1 MARRS
6 EIGDLGLAV
15 STPTNTEIAINYQKK
30 FCHLVSWQNFA
41 NRFVAKIERSLDL
54 KS

>member
-1 MARRS
+1 M
-6 EIGDLGLAV
+6 IG
-15 STPTNTEIAINYQKK
+15 E
-30 FCHLVSWQNFA
+30 FFWHLVSWQKFA